1 MWPYQEVRRL
11 AVLTAE
17 EMQYFEENIAR
28 IAAIEYCEFK
38 SVSVPV
44 LSLPSKT
51 LQTGLITSSAISR
64 DAWFLT
70 GCARWFV
77 TRYHL
82 GGFPWKLYGKWRAHL
97 KKYWASDWRNH
108 PSIS

>member
-28 IAAIEYCEFK
+28 MAAIEYCEFK

-44 LSLPSKT
+44 LSLPSQSYR
-51 LQTGLITSSAISR
+51 L
-64 DAWFLT
+64 
-70 GCARWFV
+70 V
-77 TRYHL
+77 
-82 GGFPWKLYGKWRAHL
+82 
-97 KKYWASDWRNH
+97 
-108 PSIS
+108 